1 MEMSEAA
8 VILNIKV
15 IVISETGFLIL
26 TKKKNEGYS
35 PRATL
40 ATMNR
45 LILHPKARRT
55 SYIEVPTIDDE
66 GSIPKS

>member
-1 MEMSEAA
+1 MEMSEGA

-26 TKKKNEGYS
+26 TKKGYS
-35 PRATL
+35 PRAPL

-45 LILHPKARRT
+45 LILHPKGRGT
-55 SYIEVPTIDDE
+55 SYIEVATIDDG